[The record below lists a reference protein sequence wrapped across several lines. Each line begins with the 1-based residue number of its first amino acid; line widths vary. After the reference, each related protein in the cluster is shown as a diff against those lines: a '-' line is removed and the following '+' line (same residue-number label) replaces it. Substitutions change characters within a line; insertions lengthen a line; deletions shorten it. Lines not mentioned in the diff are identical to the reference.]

1 MHPELFKLGTITLY
15 SYGFMILIGV
25 ICGYIY
31 ALKNLK
37 KAGLNSEDVS
47 SLFLWCFASVFVGGR
62 VFFYLENPGIYLK
75 EPGKLLEGL
84 NSGFVFYGSFL
95 LTVPVLIWWFRS
107 KKINVWEGFDV
118 VGISGAFV
126 HGFGKI
132 GCFMAGCCHGLP
144 SGKHFGIVFTDKM
157 CSAEPLN
164 TPLYPTQLW
173 DAAIVFFT
181 IALMLWF
188 KKSKRFHG
196 QLFLTYGM
204 LYAVGRFVT
213 ERFRGDEER
222 GFVLNGLLSHSQAIA
237 LFVFLVCAYLFYRG
251 IKNRRLEAK

>member
-1 MHPELFKLGTITLY
+1 MHPVLFKLGSITLY

-25 ICGYIY
+25 VCGYIY

-37 KAGLNSEDVS
+37 KQGLNSEDIS
-47 SLFLWCFASVFVGGR
+47 SLFLWCFASVFLGGR
-62 VFFYLENPGIYLK
+62 LFYYLENPALYIK
-75 EPGKLLEGL
+75 EPSKLFEGL
-84 NSGFVFYGSFL
+84 SSGFVFYGSFL
-95 LTVPVLIWWFRS
+95 LTIPVLVWWFKS

-126 HGFGKI
+126 HAFGKI

-144 SGKHFGIVFTDKM
+144 SGKHFGVVFTNQL
-157 CSAEPLN
+157 CSADPLN
-164 TPLYPTQLW
+164 TPLFPTQLW
-173 DAAIVFFT
+173 DSGIVFFS

-188 KKSKRFHG
+188 KKRKWFHG

-204 LYAVGRFVT
+204 VYAIGRFVT

-222 GFVLNGLLSHSQAIA
+222 GFLFNGFLSHSQAIA
-237 LFVFLVCAYLFYRG
+237 LLVFCICALLFVFGF
-251 IKNRRLEAK
+251 KKRRIE